1 MHLGFFLN
9 NHSLQSCFE
18 VARGNPAGQM
28 KPKLKTAALKTH
40 RKTEAYFVPVMDV
53 TGHVNRS
60 CADVLVIL
68 FGENS
73 EWLNR

>member
-1 MHLGFFLN
+1 MRLGFFLN
-9 NHSLQSCFE
+9 NHSLQSCFG

-28 KPKLKTAALKTH
+28 ESKLKAAALKTH
-40 RKTEAYFVPVMDV
+40 LKTEAYSVPVMDV

-73 EWLNR
+73 E